1 MTTDKMLYNLQAE
14 VWNLYKDVFGVRPR
28 DWTQE
33 DWDSVEFLESQKQG
47 LISYI
52 ERMTPEQKIAEG
64 WGSDIFGDE

>member
-1 MTTDKMLYNLQAE
+1 MTTDKTLYNLQAE
-14 VWNLYKDVFGVRPR
+14 VWDLYKDVFGVRPR